1 MPELPNISDQ
11 FGLIVEIVEAT
22 AADWINVRLALYRY
36 DQKSNVSEPWV
47 QVTVETYEG
56 DLRRLKKLLEDFAS
70 ASDASNNFAFEPQ
83 VEPTFLLSLE
93 RIPHNGDFCR
103 VANLAIDL
111 KCIFHVSVPTA
122 YREDRIAL
130 RFHTTEQRMQSFI
143 ADLTKQIGT
152 CIQQTAVPGQASST
166 TTTR

>member
-11 FGLIVEIVEAT
+11 FGLAVEVVEAT
-22 AADWINVRLALYRY
+22 AADWINVRLALYHY

-47 QVTVETYEG
+47 QVTVEIFEG

-70 ASDASNNFAFEPQ
+70 TADASNNFAFEPQ

-93 RIPHNGDFCR
+93 RVSHNGDFCR
-103 VANLAIDL
+103 VANLVIDL
-111 KCIFHVSVPTA
+111 KCVFHVSVPTA

-130 RFHTTEQRMQSFI
+130 RFHTNEQRMQSFV
-143 ADLTKQIGT
+143 ADLAKQIGT
-152 CIQQTAVPGQASST
+152 CIQDQAAL
-166 TTTR
+166 RK